1 VNRLFPSVRWELKVL
16 SSSKLEFDRG
26 RDLKS
31 FGSFFGRCFLALAFL
46 LLVAPSAQAVEP
58 IRQFQVDV
66 VPITTSLG
74 IPVVTQAESQAL
86 IDRVNAGMNDAT
98 GGVIRFTLRNVLP
111 TIAPGAPV
119 TTSTDV
125 GKVSGITPKAD
136 PGFESAI
143 LIGVIVKDQSLPFAG
158 MAGGQFMLVN
168 YAWDRMS
175 SWILTHEFGHNFGL
189 LHANSATCTTALP
202 IVCDQLEYGDYS
214 SIMGKS
220 VYAYVAQ
227 PYVARFSATELDKL
241 KVLPSN
247 KRSIATETGEYKLA
261 PVYSTNIDLPKVLY
275 IPIGNENAYSVEYR
289 PAIGSDSSLAQT
301 NINISN
307 GSFYTNIQSHGL
319 QLRIIQTMGTEYL
332 SLLPKTS
339 NKELFG
345 TGLVSDTLNGPQI
358 QPLGKTFLLSD
369 GSTVTFISADPNIGA
384 VVKVVRAPDTEAPR
398 VTASEARWAWK
409 NGTYY
414 LGPNRERLVKRS
426 SNSAWD
432 FPTLEI
438 PVEGI
443 SDNRLLKSLELEING
458 KVVDQLTGS
467 AITPTALFS
476 YQTTEVG
483 KFDIRLL
490 ASDYAGNTTASQL
503 SSFESMYFTLNQTS
517 VSTNAGRDPQTSIS
531 FSFYRVNEGY
541 TYELTELSGGTIES
555 TSEKNGFTTISV
567 INIPRNATITAKL
580 TGRDEL
586 GHTDG
591 GQILKGTVSK
601 AKCSNS
607 ECFVGGTWNVETGFW
622 SPGVGTMSLQENVKG
637 KWVNISSAKA
647 VALKPKDKKYPNTYQ
662 INVNYTAPGTHT
674 YRLFIAPN
682 KLYGVYIGKPFKQVV
697 KN

>member
-1 VNRLFPSVRWELKVL
+1 
-16 SSSKLEFDRG
+16 LEFDRG
-26 RDLKS
+26 RDLKTFS
-31 FGSFFGRCFLALAFL
+31 SFFGRCFLALAL
-46 LLVAPSAQAVEP
+46 VLLVAPSAQAVEP
-58 IRQFQVDV
+58 TRQFQVDV

-74 IPVVTQAESQAL
+74 TPVVTQAESQAL

-98 GGVIRFTLRNVLP
+98 GGVIRFTLRSVLP

-158 MAGGQFMLVN
+158 MAGGQYMLVN

-175 SWILTHEFGHNFGL
+175 SWLLTHEFGHNFGL
-189 LHANSATCTTALP
+189 LHANSATCTTVLP
-202 IVCDQLEYGDYS
+202 IVCEQLEYGDYS
-214 SIMGKS
+214 SVMGEY

-227 PYVARFSATELDKL
+227 PYIARFSATELDKL

-261 PVYSTNIDLPKVLY
+261 PVYSTNLDIPKVLY

-289 PAIGSDSSLAQT
+289 PAIGGDSSLAQT
-301 NINISN
+301 MINSSN
-307 GSFYTNIQSHGL
+307 GNYYTNIQSHGL
-319 QLRIIQTMGTEYL
+319 QLRIIQTVGTDYL
-332 SLLPKTS
+332 SLLPKIS
-339 NKELFG
+339 GNNKGWFG
-345 TGLVSDTLNGPQI
+345 TGLVSDTLKGPQL
-358 QPLGKTFLLSD
+358 QPLGKTLLLSD
-369 GSTVTFISADPNIGA
+369 GSTVTFVSADPNIGA
-384 VVKVVRAPDTEAPR
+384 VVKVVRAPDTEAPKI
-398 VTASEARWAWK
+398 TASEARWTWK
-409 NGTYY
+409 NESYN

-426 SNSAWD
+426 SITAWD

-438 PVEGI
+438 PAKGV
-443 SDNRLLKSLELEING
+443 SDNRSLKTLELEING
-458 KVVDQLTGS
+458 KVVDQLIGS
-467 AITPTALFS
+467 AITPTALFK

-490 ASDYAGNTTASQL
+490 ASDYSGNTSATPP
-503 SSFESMYFTLNQTS
+503 SSLETMYFTLNQPS
-517 VSTNAGRDPQTSIS
+517 VSVNSGKNPQTSIS
-531 FSFYRVNEGY
+531 FSFYRFDEGY
-541 TYELTELSGGTIES
+541 TYELTDLSSGTIES
-555 TSEKNGFTTISV
+555 TTEKNDFITISIV
-567 INIPRNATITAKL
+567 NISRNSTITAKL

-591 GQILKGTVSK
+591 GQIVKGTVSK
-601 AKCSNS
+601 ATCSNS
-607 ECFVGGTWNVETGFW
+607 ECFVGGTWNVDTGYW

-637 KWVNISSAKA
+637 KWINISSAKP

-662 INVNYTAPGTHT
+662 INVNYTASGAHT
-674 YRLFIAPN
+674 YRLFIGAN
-682 KLYGVYIGKPFKQVV
+682 KLYGAYIGKPFKQIV